1 MVVVFLLGL
10 RNYLLVERDQKCA
23 ESIVKRI
30 VFNEFSVG
38 MNSKKAAGMS
48 TKRAYTPGAAARV
61 HFPFFTEGPGG
72 AYLDSAATSQ
82 KPLEV
87 LDTLRHV
94 LVHTNANVHRGA
106 YRLSAIASER
116 YDEARRIIARYIGAA
131 SERSIIF
138 VRGATEAINTVAY
151 GSESLFKQGDVILLT
166 LLEHHSNIVPWQL
179 LAKRRGL
186 RIEFV
191 DITPDGRLDVAD
203 FERKVSVLR
212 PKLVGITQLA
222 NSLGTVTPIEELVA
236 FAQRQGARVLVDGAQ
251 GAAHLGVNVE
261 SLGCD
266 FYVFSGHKIYGPTGI
281 GVLYGKPER
290 LAEMQPFQGG
300 GDMISYVSVEGSGW
314 AEIPQRFE
322 AGTPAFPE
330 AIALGAA
337 IDFVQRFDKEAL
349 RRHEQEL
356 VQESLALL
364 REEPG
369 VTIYGPATTG
379 GEQAA
384 VVSFGIDC
392 VHPHDF
398 ATIADT
404 HNLQIRAGNHCAMPT
419 LRRLGLQ
426 ATVRM
431 SFGIYSCS
439 DDLSAVRSAIRE
451 ARAMFGGA

>member
-1 MVVVFLLGL
+1 MSLQ
-10 RNYLLVERDQKCA
+10 D
-23 ESIVKRI
+23 SITT
-30 VFNEFSVG
+30 
-38 MNSKKAAGMS
+38 KAS
-48 TKRAYTPGAAARV
+48 SEYRPGAAARA

-72 AYLDSAATSQ
+72 CYLDTAATSQ
-82 KPLEV
+82 KPAAV

-116 YDEARRIIARYIGAA
+116 YDAARGAIARFIGAP
-131 SERSIIF
+131 SEKSIVF
-138 VRGATEAINTVAY
+138 VRGATEAINLVAY
-151 GSESLFKQGDVILLT
+151 GSESLFQPGDTILLT

-186 RIEFV
+186 RVEFA
-191 DITPDGRLDVAD
+191 DITPEGRLDIAD
-203 FERKVSVLR
+203 FQRKVTVLK
-212 PKLVGITQLA
+212 PKMVAVTQLA
-222 NSLGTVTPIEELVA
+222 NSLGTVTPIAELVA
-236 FAQRQGARVLVDGAQ
+236 FAQQHGARVLVDGAQ
-251 GAAHLGVNVE
+251 GAAHLGVDVQ

-314 AEIPQRFE
+314 AEVPQRFE

-337 IDFVQRFDKEAL
+337 IDFVERFDRAEL
-349 RRHEQEL
+349 RRHEHSL
-356 VQESLALL
+356 VHDAIAML
-364 REEPG
+364 RDEQG
-369 VTIYGPATTG
+369 ITLYGPATTG
-379 GEQAA
+379 GEQVT

-404 HNLQIRAGNHCAMPT
+404 HNVQIRAGNHCAMPT

-431 SFGIYSCS
+431 SFGLYSCPE
-439 DDLSAVRSAIRE
+439 DLFAVRDAIRE
-451 ARAMFGGA
+451 ARTMFG

>member
-1 MVVVFLLGL
+1 MSLQ
-10 RNYLLVERDQKCA
+10 D
-23 ESIVKRI
+23 SITT
-30 VFNEFSVG
+30 
-38 MNSKKAAGMS
+38 KAS
-48 TKRAYTPGAAARV
+48 SEYRPGAAARA

-72 AYLDSAATSQ
+72 CYLDTAATSQ
-82 KPLEV
+82 KPAAV

-116 YDEARRIIARYIGAA
+116 YDAARGAIARFIGAP
-131 SERSIIF
+131 SEKSIVF
-138 VRGATEAINTVAY
+138 VRGATEAINLVAY
-151 GSESLFKQGDVILLT
+151 GSESLFQPGDTILLT

-186 RIEFV
+186 RVEFA
-191 DITPDGRLDVAD
+191 DITPDGRLDIAD
-203 FERKVSVLR
+203 FQRKVTVLK
-212 PKLVGITQLA
+212 PKMVAVTQLA
-222 NSLGTVTPIEELVA
+222 NSLGTVTPIAELVA
-236 FAQRQGARVLVDGAQ
+236 FAQQHGARVLVDGAQ
-251 GAAHLGVNVE
+251 GAAHLGVDVQ

-314 AEIPQRFE
+314 AEVPQRFE

-337 IDFVQRFDKEAL
+337 IDFVERFDRAEL
-349 RRHEQEL
+349 RRHEHSL
-356 VQESLALL
+356 VHEAIAML
-364 REEPG
+364 RDEQG
-369 VTIYGPATTG
+369 ITLYGPATTD
-379 GEQAA
+379 GEQVT

-404 HNLQIRAGNHCAMPT
+404 HNVQIRAGNHCAMPT

-431 SFGIYSCS
+431 SFGLYSCPE
-439 DDLSAVRSAIRE
+439 DLFAVRDAIRE
-451 ARAMFGGA
+451 ARTMFG

>member
-1 MVVVFLLGL
+1 MTF
-10 RNYLLVERDQKCA
+10 
-23 ESIVKRI
+23 
-30 VFNEFSVG
+30 
-38 MNSKKAAGMS
+38 KKE
-48 TKRAYTPGAAARV
+48 YTPGAAARV
-61 HFPFFTEGPGG
+61 YFPFFMEGPGG

-82 KPLEV
+82 KPAEV

-106 YRLSAIASER
+106 YRLSAVASER
-116 YDEARRIIARYIGAA
+116 YDEARRIIASYIGAV
-131 SERSIIF
+131 SERSIVF

-151 GSESLFKQGDVILLT
+151 GLESLFKQGDVILLT
-166 LLEHHSNIVPWQL
+166 LLEHHSNIVPWQI

-186 RIEFV
+186 RVEFV
-191 DITPDGRLDVAD
+191 DITSDGRLDVAD

-212 PKLVGITQLA
+212 PKLVGVTQLA
-222 NSLGTVTPIEELVA
+222 NSLGTVTPLEELVSL
-236 FAQRQGARVLVDGAQ
+236 AQSYGAIVLVDGAQ
-251 GAAHLGVNVE
+251 GAAHLGVDVK

-281 GVLYGKPER
+281 GVLYGKQER

-300 GDMISYVSVEGSGW
+300 GDMISYVSVDGSGW
-314 AEIPQRFE
+314 AEVPQRFE

-330 AIALGAA
+330 AIALGSA
-337 IDFVQRFDKEAL
+337 IQFLQRFNRGDV
-349 RRHEQEL
+349 RRHEQSL
-356 VQESLALL
+356 VHEALEML
-364 REEPG
+364 RDEPG
-369 VTIYGPATTG
+369 VTLYGPATTG

-431 SFGIYSCS
+431 SFGIYSCTQ
-439 DDLSAVRSAIRE
+439 DLAAVRSAIRE
-451 ARAMFGGA
+451 ARAMFGSA